1 MKIHFFC
8 IEVIQ
13 GSSND
18 PPPGEEKNARKNNH
32 KPNKPKAAVLGI
44 RYSIVFH
51 QRVITGAQ

>member
-1 MKIHFFC
+1 MTHHLERKKKK
-8 IEVIQ
+8 Q
-13 GSSND
+13 T
-18 PPPGEEKNARKNNH
+18 RKNNH